1 VLKPSIPIYEA
12 YSPAVAQVDS
22 EHVFMTAVFDFLNN
36 GMAAEP
42 AIDKAFKRAEEIFA
56 KYPIQQA

>member
-1 VLKPSIPIYEA
+1 
-12 YSPAVAQVDS
+12 
-22 EHVFMTAVFDFLNN
+22 MTAIFDYLNN
-36 GMAAEP
+36 GIAPEP